1 MNHYR
6 TLSRTA
12 ADRLVFAAGEEVID
26 EVDMVDEHLEDEGL
40 RSKKLWI
47 LSLTSA
53 WIDRRKFIH
62 HLSTSNASDPWMIY
76 R

>member
-53 WIDRRKFIH
+53 
-62 HLSTSNASDPWMIY
+62 
-76 R
+76 